1 MATQAQSQRTL
12 NEDSRFDYRSI
23 NRQPTALGIER
34 KLCVFGGMLALIRFH
49 LGGGFI
55 ESAAYFFVYWGVIF
69 GLSQWEPRLL
79 QMLPSLWRQ
88 KRFYS
93 ASKFIRE

>member
-1 MATQAQSQRTL
+1 MGTHAQGQRML
-12 NEDSRFDYRSI
+12 GEHSHFDYRSI

-34 KLCVFGGMLALIRFH
+34 KLCVLGGMLALIRFH

-55 ESAAYFFVYWGVIF
+55 ESAAYFFVYWGAIF

-93 ASKFIRE
+93 ASKFIPE

>member
-1 MATQAQSQRTL
+1 MAPHTPGQRTL
-12 NEDSRFDYRSI
+12 NERSPFDYRSI

-55 ESAAYFFVYWGVIF
+55 ESAAYFLVYWGVIF

-79 QMLPSLWRQ
+79 QMLPSLWCQ
-88 KRFYS
+88 KRFYC
-93 ASKFIRE
+93 ASKFIPE

>member
-1 MATQAQSQRTL
+1 MP
-12 NEDSRFDYRSI
+12 DRFDYRSI